1 MVTEGNLVL
10 ENRTQIR
17 RKQKL
22 KKATFMGLMMLP
34 AMIGFLVFYVYV
46 NFNSLIMAFTQ
57 KKDGTTIFNFNNFSY
72 FFAELK
78 NPYSVFSEAIRNTG
92 KFFLLGYV
100 RMLIS
105 LVVSYFIFKK
115 IAGYKFFRFIY
126 YLPCIIMGTV
136 TASLFHYVTRMEGPL
151 DQLVYWLTG
160 EYIPVADGLWNDPTT
175 ANKMLAFYVL
185 FYGIGG
191 EMILFLG
198 SMTNISPEVFE
209 AAKLDG
215 VGWIREIFQLIIPL
229 IWPTFSVMFL
239 QSITGLTQASGPVF
253 LFTKGQYGTYTI
265 NYWLYAQLLKGENL
279 EISAAIGWCCTMVTF
294 PIALL
299 TRKLLD
305 KIETKIG
312 V

>member
-1 MVTEGNLVL
+1 
-10 ENRTQIR
+10 
-17 RKQKL
+17 
-22 KKATFMGLMMLP
+22 
-34 AMIGFLVFYVYV
+34 
-46 NFNSLIMAFTQ
+46 
-57 KKDGTTIFNFNNFSY
+57 
-72 FFAELK
+72 
-78 NPYSVFSEAIRNTG
+78 
-92 KFFLLGYV
+92 
-100 RMLIS
+100 
-105 LVVSYFIFKK
+105 
-115 IAGYKFFRFIY
+115 
-126 YLPCIIMGTV
+126 
-136 TASLFHYVTRMEGPL
+136 
-151 DQLVYWLTG
+151 
-160 EYIPVADGLWNDPTT
+160 
-175 ANKMLAFYVL
+175 
-185 FYGIGG
+185 
-191 EMILFLG
+191 MILFLG